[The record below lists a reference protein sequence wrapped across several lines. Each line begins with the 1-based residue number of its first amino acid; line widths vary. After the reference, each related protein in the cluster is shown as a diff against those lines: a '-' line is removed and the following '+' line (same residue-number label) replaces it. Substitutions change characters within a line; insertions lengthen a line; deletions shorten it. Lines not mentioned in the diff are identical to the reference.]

1 MKIYI
6 DLLLFQNTF
15 VTFLILIISYKIL
28 NIKIRIVR
36 GLIISFIS
44 SLISVVVMIFLPNL
58 FDSFCFK
65 IFILF
70 LMVRFGIIMKEN
82 FLRRCAIFFIV
93 TLIFGGIGALVNAN
107 FLDMMFC
114 FIFATFVIFKLIKI
128 KKEVLI
134 LDVATCYITFE
145 YGFKKYRFKALVD
158 TGNRVKTFLDED
170 VIFVKNNLINIDGGE
185 YGRVRNVSYQTVAGK
200 CSNKGI
206 RVNNIFIEYGSKKMK
221 NDAVIVSTPNISKN
235 FDAIVSLN
243 FVEGGWQDGN
253 LSFDETKSKKV
264 VS

>member
-15 VTFLILIISYKIL
+15 VTFLILMISYKIL

-128 KKEVLI
+128 KKEV
-134 LDVATCYITFE
+134 FN
-145 YGFKKYRFKALVD
+145 GRKK
-158 TGNRVKTFLDED
+158 
-170 VIFVKNNLINIDGGE
+170 
-185 YGRVRNVSYQTVAGK
+185 
-200 CSNKGI
+200 
-206 RVNNIFIEYGSKKMK
+206 
-221 NDAVIVSTPNISKN
+221 
-235 FDAIVSLN
+235 
-243 FVEGGWQDGN
+243 
-253 LSFDETKSKKV
+253 
-264 VS
+264 